1 MPKWPIPKLSRK
13 NVGRLAG
20 AGVAA
25 TAIAAVLSVTMVRGI
40 GVPSTSVREWALNL
54 ASLVVA
60 FLLIAGVGRRQ
71 NDKR

>member
-1 MPKWPIPKLSRK
+1 MPKWPMPKLSRK

-20 AGVAA
+20 AGVVAVA
-25 TAIAAVLSVTMVRGI
+25 VAAVLSVTMVSGI
-40 GVPSTSVREWALNL
+40 GLAGASVREWALNL